1 MVQEPLAAQGDQ
13 RLLYCLL
20 DLELL
25 EQEQRAAALQLH
37 YSVEYHCKHIKL
49 WASLAYPAQD
59 EAYE

>member
-13 RLLYCLL
+13 HLLYCLL

-49 WASLAYPAQD
+49 
-59 EAYE
+59 